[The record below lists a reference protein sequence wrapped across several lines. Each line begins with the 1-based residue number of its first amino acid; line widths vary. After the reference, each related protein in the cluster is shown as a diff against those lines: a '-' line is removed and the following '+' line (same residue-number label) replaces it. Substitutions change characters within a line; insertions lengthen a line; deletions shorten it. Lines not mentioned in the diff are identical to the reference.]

1 MTPSEFVQRLEE
13 LGIPEDGYQ
22 ALFLLPLVEVA
33 WADRQIDAGERRK
46 ILDIARDQGLLTG
59 GAEALLMGWL
69 EQRPL
74 RRYFVRG
81 RRLFADLVRH
91 DVDEDFTA
99 DRRDDTI
106 ALCLEIAQATG
117 GIFGVGAVCDQEKKV
132 LAAIKKTLGAAN

>member
-1 MTPSEFVQRLEE
+1 MNKSDLVERLEE
-13 LGIPEDGYQ
+13 LGIAEDSYQ
-22 ALFLLPLVEVA
+22 VLCLLPLVEVA
-33 WADRQIDAGERRK
+33 WADLEMDESERGR
-46 ILDIARDQGLLTG
+46 ILDIARDKGLLTG

-99 DRRDDTI
+99 ERRDDTI
-106 ALCLEIAQATG
+106 ALCLEVAQAAG
-117 GIFGVGAVCDQEKKV
+117 GIFGVGAVCDQEKEV